1 MTWQILAQGGRFF
14 AGWGLVEII
23 IAIIIIGAAIGIM
36 YIALQKFGV
45 AIPAWAVQIFWIVIV
60 AFVAIFAIRLLFSM

>member
-1 MTWQILAQGGRFF
+1 MTYQLLAQGGRFL

-23 IAIIIIGAAIGIM
+23 IAVIIIGAAIGIM

-45 AIPAWAVQIFWIVIV
+45 AIPPWAIQIFWIVIV